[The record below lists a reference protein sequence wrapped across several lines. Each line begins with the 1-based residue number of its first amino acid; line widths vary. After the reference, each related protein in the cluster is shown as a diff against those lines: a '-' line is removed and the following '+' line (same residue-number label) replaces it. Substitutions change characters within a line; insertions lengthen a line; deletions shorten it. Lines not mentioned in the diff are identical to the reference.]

1 MTITRKLCL
10 FVAGLAI
17 GVAAVAADRSPAGKG
32 GPFDA
37 KAREIFAKVISFP
50 TSQGNRKVPEMARY
64 LAGEFLAA
72 GFPAEDVTVVP
83 FKLPADE
90 TAVLV
95 VRYRGDGTGG
105 KPILLLAHMDVVT
118 ARRSD
123 WERDPYTLIEEN
135 GFFYG
140 RGTYDVKH
148 GIAGLTTVFL
158 RLKAEKYVPKR
169 DLIIYFSGD
178 EETSMATTVAIT
190 KNHHAL
196 IDAEYA
202 LNSDGGGGTLDD
214 DTGKPLFFGLQTAEK
229 TYADFSLTVRN
240 PGGHSSQPRADNAIY
255 ELATALVKVRQF
267 SFPAMWNDTTLANFR
282 AAGRITPGELG
293 SAMSKFAANPKDEA
307 AAAALAAN
315 PAYVGQTRTTCVATM
330 LAGGHAENALPQSA
344 SANVNCR
351 IFPGVKVEDVRATL
365 VQVVGEGVEVK
376 VIDEPM
382 SSDASPLRD
391 DIVAAVTRAVRKHY
405 PGVPIVPQQ
414 ASGATDGLV
423 FRAIGI
429 PTYGVDPTFI
439 KDKDGFAHGLNERIP
454 VKSFYDG
461 LAIWYQLIKDL
472 AGTGKKTR

>member
-1 MTITRKLCL
+1 MIRKHKFSL
-10 FVAGLAI
+10 GL
-17 GVAAVAADRSPAGKG
+17 GSLLVGAACMAAAAPTAR

-37 KAREIFAKVISFP
+37 KAREIFAKVISIP
-50 TSQGNRKVPEMARY
+50 TSLGLRKVPELAEY
-64 LAGEFLAA
+64 LAGEFRAA
-72 GFPAEDVTVVP
+72 GFPAEDITIVP

-90 TAVLV
+90 TASLI

-118 ARRSD
+118 ARRQD

-148 GIAGLTTVFL
+148 GITELTTLFL

-178 EETSMATTVAIT
+178 EETAMATTVAVAN
-190 KNHHAL
+190 KHRAL

-202 LNSDGGGGTLDD
+202 LNADGGGGTLDD
-214 DTGKPLFFGLQTAEK
+214 TTGKPLFFGVQTAEK
-229 TYADFSLTVRN
+229 TYADFKLTTRN
-240 PGGHSSQPRADNAIY
+240 AGGHSSQPRADNAIY
-255 ELATALVKVRQF
+255 DLATALVKLRQF
-267 SFPAMWNDTTLANFR
+267 SFPVMWNDTTVASFR
-282 AAGRITPGELG
+282 AASKTTPGELG
-293 SAMSKFAANPKDEA
+293 QAMSKFAANPKDEA

-330 LAGGHAENALPQSA
+330 LQGGHAENALPQSA
-344 SANVNCR
+344 VANVNCR
-351 IFPGVKVEDVRATL
+351 IFPGVKIEDVRLAL
-365 VQVVGEGVEVK
+365 AGVVGEGVEVA
-376 VIDEPM
+376 VDGDPM
-382 SSDASPLRD
+382 SSDASPVRN
-391 DIVAAVTRAVRKHY
+391 DIVAAVTRVVHKFY
-405 PGVPIVPQQ
+405 PEATIVPQQ

-461 LAIWYQLIKDL
+461 LEMWYLLVKDL
-472 AGTGKKTR
+472 AGTSKRK